1 MLLERLESCH
11 TQLENCDP
19 RCDEAEMTH
28 GSDALATICTC
39 TVPPSAG
46 LRFAAWLACLLALL
60 CLPSV
65 LQAASFANLD
75 LRPNTRDLQLSV
87 LISHTHIVIQDTEPL
102 LQKYRGYHRAQVFS
116 CAALK
121 RT

>member
-1 MLLERLESCH
+1 
-11 TQLENCDP
+11 
-19 RCDEAEMTH
+19 MTH

-46 LRFAAWLACLLALL
+46 LQSQPGLLAALKACLLALL
-60 CLPSV
+60 AMPSV

>member
-1 MLLERLESCH
+1 MAPMHWPLSAR
-11 TQLENCDP
+11 
-19 RCDEAEMTH
+19 
-28 GSDALATICTC
+28 ALSRPVQACNR
-39 TVPPSAG
+39 S
-46 LRFAAWLACLLALL
+46 LACLLLKQACLL
-60 CLPSV
+60 SLAMPSV

>member
-1 MLLERLESCH
+1 MAPMHWPLSAR
-11 TQLENCDP
+11 
-19 RCDEAEMTH
+19 
-28 GSDALATICTC
+28 ALSRPVQACNR
-39 TVPPSAG
+39 S
-46 LRFAAWLACLLALL
+46 LACLLAACFALL
-60 CLPSV
+60 AMPSV

>member
-1 MLLERLESCH
+1 M
-11 TQLENCDP
+11 
-19 RCDEAEMTH
+19 A
-28 GSDALATICTC
+28 AICTVH
-39 TVPPSAG
+39 TVPAQLAG
-46 LRFAAWLACLLALL
+46 LQSQPGLRACLLAALL
-60 CLPSV
+60 GMPSV
-65 LQAASFANLD
+65 LPAASFANLD

>member
-1 MLLERLESCH
+1 
-11 TQLENCDP
+11 
-19 RCDEAEMTH
+19 MTH

-46 LRFAAWLACLLALL
+46 LQSMPGFACLLACLLA
-60 CLPSV
+60 CLGIPSV
-65 LQAASFANLD
+65 LQAASFANLA
-75 LRPNTRDLQLSV
+75 RFAV
-87 LISHTHIVIQDTEPL
+87 ICLISHTHIVIPEPL

>member
-1 MLLERLESCH
+1 
-11 TQLENCDP
+11 
-19 RCDEAEMTH
+19 MTH

-46 LRFAAWLACLLALL
+46 LQSQPGLLAAQVGLLALL
-60 CLPSV
+60 MPSV
-65 LQAASFANLD
+65 LQAVSFANLD

-87 LISHTHIVIQDTEPL
+87 LISHKHIVIQDTEPL